1 MAVVYIAS
9 SLARHAEGE
18 RLVVLDGSTVEEV
31 LDGLGDRYP
40 SFREEVFD
48 REGKLRPHITLFL
61 NNRNIVAKSDLRTSV
76 GQADEIAMISAI
88 AGG

>member
-40 SFREEVFD
+40 GFREEVFD

-61 NNRNIVAKSDLRTSV
+61 NNRNIMAKSDLRTSV